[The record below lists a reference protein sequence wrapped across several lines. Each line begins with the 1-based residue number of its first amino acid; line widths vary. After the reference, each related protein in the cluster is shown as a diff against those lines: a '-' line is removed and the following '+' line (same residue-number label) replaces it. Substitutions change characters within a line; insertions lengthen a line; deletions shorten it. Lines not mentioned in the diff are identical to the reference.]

1 MSIYSFKVKDN
12 KQNEVELSK
21 YKGKVL
27 LIVNTAT
34 ECGFTPQ
41 YEELQNL
48 YEKLNSKGLEILDF
62 PCNQFGNQAP
72 GSSEE
77 IAQFCSTRFGVTFP
91 QFDKVEVNGEN
102 AIDLYKYLVNEK
114 GFGGFDPS
122 HPLTSVLNGI
132 LGKLAKKDSDSK
144 FDSNRDIRWNFTK
157 FLIDKEGNVVE
168 RFEPTENIKNIEKK
182 VNELL

>member
-1 MSIYSFKVKDN
+1 M
-12 KQNEVELSK
+12 
-21 YKGKVL
+21 
-27 LIVNTAT
+27 
-34 ECGFTPQ
+34 
-41 YEELQNL
+41 
-48 YEKLNSKGLEILDF
+48 
-62 PCNQFGNQAP
+62 
-72 GSSEE
+72 
-77 IAQFCSTRFGVTFP
+77 
-91 QFDKVEVNGEN
+91 
-102 AIDLYKYLVNEK
+102 VNEK